1 MCFCGEIHLQHP
13 GLNGQGFLKHRKSKT
28 EQGPRFPCFLL
39 PCSANTIRGMLWVN
53 QKGSGV
59 SSQVW
64 GQLTFA
70 NLTLGKLL
78 VLVFLKLTEL

>member
-1 MCFCGEIHLQHP
+1 MDKAFP
-13 GLNGQGFLKHRKSKT
+13 RSHRKSKT

-39 PCSANTIRGMLWVN
+39 PCGANTVRGVLWVN
-53 QKGSGV
+53 QKCSGV

-64 GQLTFA
+64 GQLNFA
-70 NLTLGKLL
+70 NLTLCKLL